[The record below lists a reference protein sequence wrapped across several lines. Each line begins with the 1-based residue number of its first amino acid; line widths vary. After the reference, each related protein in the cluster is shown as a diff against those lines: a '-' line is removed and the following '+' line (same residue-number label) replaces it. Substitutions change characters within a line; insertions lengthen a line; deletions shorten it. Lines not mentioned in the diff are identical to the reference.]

1 MEASARPMG
10 NTAGKPVKKK
20 LLFLLEAFDKGGIE
34 KVTLD
39 IVNSLDPK
47 QYDITVQTF
56 WFGGYCQSQV
66 HDNVKV
72 IPFFFRRY
80 VRGIIRLIEY
90 LPPKLLYRLFVHGE
104 YDVEIAASDG
114 GAAKVISG
122 STNKKAKKVCW
133 VHMDV
138 MKRGSQLKEFRN
150 AETAKPI
157 YSKFD
162 VIVPVSEACAD
173 SFREKFGPD
182 YSISVK
188 RNPLPVD
195 EILRKSSEPFSFA
208 NAGGVKM
215 ACIGR
220 LVEQKGF
227 DRLLIACRRLIDDG
241 ISDFNV
247 HIAGDGPKRAE
258 LEQTIHKLGLQENVH
273 LYGYCSNP
281 YSMLRQADVFV
292 LSSRDEA
299 FSLVVG
305 ESLIAGTPVVAT
317 DCCGVREWL
326 EDDKYGMIVQN
337 SIDGIYAGLSAILQN
352 PEILS
357 RYRAKIPEAQKRLSF
372 QKALSDFEEVL
383 V

>member
-1 MEASARPMG
+1 MEASARSMG
-10 NTAGKPVKKK
+10 NTGGKPVKKK
-20 LLFLLEAFDKGGIE
+20 VLFLLEAFDKGGIE

-39 IVNSLDPK
+39 IVNNLDPK

-80 VRGIIRLIEY
+80 VRGIIRLIEC
-90 LPPKLLYRLFVHGE
+90 LPPKLLYRLFVHGD

-122 STNKKAKKVCW
+122 STNKKAKKICW

-173 SFREKFGPD
+173 SFREKFGTC
-182 YSISVK
+182 YSFSVK

-195 EILRKSSEPFSFA
+195 EILRKSSEPFPFA
-208 NAGGVKM
+208 KTNGINI

-227 DRLLIACRRLIDDG
+227 DRLLIVCRRLIDNG
-241 ISDFNV
+241 LSDFNI
-247 HIAGDGPKRAE
+247 HIAGDGPKREE
-258 LEQTIHKLGLQENVH
+258 LEQTIHKLGLQETVH
-273 LYGYCSNP
+273 LYGYCCNP

-305 ESLIAGTPVVAT
+305 ESLIVGTPVVAT
-317 DCCGVREWL
+317 DCCGVRDWL
-326 EDDKYGMIVQN
+326 EDDKYGMIAQN

-357 RYRAKIPEAQKRLSF
+357 RYRAKIPEAQIKLSF

>member
-1 MEASARPMG
+1 MG

-39 IVNSLDPK
+39 IVNNLDPRK
-47 QYDITVQTF
+47 YDITVQTF
-56 WFGGYCQSQV
+56 WFGGYCQSLV

-72 IPFFFRRY
+72 IPFFFKHY
-80 VRGIIRLIEY
+80 VRGVIRLIKY
-90 LPPKLLYRLFVHGE
+90 LPPRILYLLFVHGD

-122 STNKKAKKVCW
+122 STNKKAKKICW

-138 MKRGSQLKEFRN
+138 TKRGSQLKEFRN

-173 SFREKFGPD
+173 SFREKFGSD

-188 RNPLPVD
+188 HNPILVD
-195 EILRKSSEPFSFA
+195 EILRKSSEPFSFV
-208 NAGGVKM
+208 NIKGIKIT
-215 ACIGR
+215 CIGR

-241 ISDFNV
+241 ISDFSV

-258 LEQTIHKLGLQENVH
+258 LEQTIHKLGLQETVH

-299 FSLVVG
+299 FPLVVG
-305 ESLIAGTPVVAT
+305 ESLIVGTPVVAT

-326 EDDKYGMIVQN
+326 KDNKYGMIVKN
-337 SIDGIYAGLSAILQN
+337 SIDGIYDGLSAILQK
-352 PEILS
+352 PDILS
-357 RYRAKIPEAQKRLSF
+357 QFRARILDAQKKLSF
-372 QKALSDFEEVL
+372 QKALDSFEELL